1 MRKDGRRGA
10 FLLAGRVF
18 NIVGRE
24 KEVPDLSDGGLL
36 IGKGLPGREIR
47 SLPVLVRNKALDK
60 T

>member
-10 FLLAGRVF
+10 FLLAGGVF
-18 NIVGRE
+18 NIVGRD
-24 KEVPDLSDGGLL
+24 KVPDLSDGGLL
-36 IGKGLPGREIR
+36 IRKELPGREIR